1 VLKKRKMKRIL
12 QIVKIIQLLI
22 VLPFSIVNGS
32 KKRAYHRIKRMMI
45 AANLL

>member
-1 VLKKRKMKRIL
+1 MKKIL
-12 QIVKIIQLLI
+12 QILKIIQLLA

-32 KKRAYHRIKRMMI
+32 KKKAYHKIKRMMI

>member
-1 VLKKRKMKRIL
+1 MKRIL
-12 QIVKIIQLLI
+12 QILKIIQLLI

-32 KKRAYHRIKRMMI
+32 KKRSYHRIKRMMI